1 MTAAEEVLR
10 RRRAAAEAAAALVES
25 GMAVGLG
32 SGATASLAVEALGRR
47 VRAGLDIVGIPTSAR
62 TEAVARSSGV
72 RLIGFDERRRL
83 DIAIDGADEVA
94 RDGLGLVKG
103 GGGALLREKI
113 VACASDRVIIVVDTD
128 KVVARLGERVR
139 LPVEVVPFGW
149 QATLDRL
156 ASLGVRPALR
166 GGEEAPFVTD
176 GGHYIAD
183 CAVGPIADPTAL
195 EARLNAVPGVVET
208 GLFLGIAD
216 QVFVGGAGGVEVWD
230 RGG

>member
-1 MTAAEEVLR
+1 
-10 RRRAAAEAAAALVES
+10 
-25 GMAVGLG
+25 
-32 SGATASLAVEALGRR
+32 ALGRR

-62 TEAVARSSGV
+62 TEAVARASGV

-83 DIAIDGADEVA
+83 DIAIDGADEVT

-113 VACASDRVIIVVDTD
+113 VACASDRVIIVVDAD

-166 GGEEAPFVTD
+166 GGDAAPF
-176 GGHYIAD
+176 
-183 CAVGPIADPTAL
+183 
-195 EARLNAVPGVVET
+195 
-208 GLFLGIAD
+208 
-216 QVFVGGAGGVEVWD
+216 
-230 RGG
+230 